1 MLSSFTAT
9 GPDKAAYLMLK
20 HLHRSCMDF
29 LHIFNLSRS
38 PNSFPSIWKTLSIIP
53 IYKMGKTILLPS
65 ALSLSP
71 AYQSFLNASL
81 YFVYSSFWNLIPFFF
96 PARPVS
102 ALDGLF
108 PIKFCYCLSPFRMGL
123 TNPGRTLKRFS
134 LLLISRKLSTRF
146 STPPFPTNSLRLASL
161 LAWFVGHNLSF
172 LIGALVRFIKIT
184 KVVLFES
191 VKVFR
196 KAPFLALYLFLSS
209 SLISLLLCLL
219 PSAALFM
226 LTIWS
231 SSPSVPIAVE
241 TTQGALIRLERWS
254 EYWCLPV
261 NVNKCEAS
269 FFSVDSHQANPQ
281 PNFFYSTPA
290 SISIPLQLF
299 LGSLS
304 TTLFLKHV
312 SSLKAK
318 FLFGPKVI
326 PCVSASFWAPL
337 SPV

>member
-1 MLSSFTAT
+1 MPTSNLFSFTAT
-9 GPDKAAYLMLK
+9 GPDKAVYPMLK
-20 HLHRSCMDF
+20 HLRRSGMDF
-29 LHIFNLSRS
+29 LLHVFNLSWS
-38 PNSFPSIWKTLSIIP
+38 PDSFPSIWKTLSIIP
-53 IYKMGKTILLPS
+53 IHKMGKPLN
-65 ALSLSP
+65 SP
-71 AYQSFLNASL
+71 ASFRPFSL
-81 YFVYSSFWNLIPFFF
+81 TSC
-96 PARPVS
+96 VS
-102 ALDGLF
+102 KL
-108 PIKFCYCLSPFRMGL
+108 
-123 TNPGRTLKRFS
+123 LKRIV
-134 LLLISRKLSTRF
+134 LL
-146 STPPFPTNSLRLASL
+146 NSLWLASL

-196 KAPFLALYLFLSS
+196 KAPFVALYLFLSS

-219 PSAALFM
+219 PSVALFM

-261 NVNKCEAS
+261 NMNKCEAS

-304 TTLFLKHV
+304 TTLSPKHV

-326 PCVSASFWAPL
+326 PCISASFWAPL